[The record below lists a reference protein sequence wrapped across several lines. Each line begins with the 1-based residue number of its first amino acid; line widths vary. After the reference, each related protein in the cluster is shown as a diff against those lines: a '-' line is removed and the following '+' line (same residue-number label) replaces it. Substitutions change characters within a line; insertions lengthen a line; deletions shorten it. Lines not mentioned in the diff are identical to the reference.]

1 VLDRVPVLDLPRAV
15 VRRGAMREALWIS
28 SPPADLLAVLE
39 RGQEM
44 WAAARLLNSSG
55 WEVEC
60 ELPESEC
67 FQQADNYLEWAYAG

>member
-1 VLDRVPVLDLPRAV
+1 
-15 VRRGAMREALWIS
+15 
-28 SPPADLLAVLE
+28 
-39 RGQEM
+39 M